1 MGRRASHSLV
11 PYNRGFQR
19 AAGFVGAGQQ
29 VALAA
34 DDSMHQVALSHDS
47 PGRFNVPYI
56 FIGKNKKSP
65 SFGGALTGFFDVSR
79 SPISER

>member
-1 MGRRASHSLV
+1 VGGRASQSLV
-11 PYNRGFQR
+11 PDNRGFQR
-19 AAGFVGAGQQ
+19 AAGFGGAGQQ

-34 DDSMHQVALSHDS
+34 ADGSMQQNRQVALSHDS

-65 SFGGALTGFFDVSR
+65 SFCGA
-79 SPISER
+79 